1 MVAEL
6 NARDVRACRG
16 GRWTQPRLRAAL
28 SDMRKRKI
36 DYEPKEDV
44 ATAAIIPKWLKSRL
58 TDWVPSLA
66 PIVTEIRA
74 AGHLSTAAM
83 VTELNAR
90 GVRACYG
97 GRFTMQRL
105 QVALRE
111 MRKYEIDYEPKEDIA
126 LAKQLE
132 AVKAKN
138 SKSQRRQAHPRKPPR
153 GGRSGH
159 R

>member
-1 MVAEL
+1 
-6 NARDVRACRG
+6 
-16 GRWTQPRLRAAL
+16 
-28 SDMRKRKI
+28 MRKYQI

-44 ATAAIIPKWLKSRL
+44 PTAAIIPKWFKSRL
-58 TDWVPSLA
+58 ADWVRSLA
-66 PIVTEIRA
+66 PIVTEIRS

-105 QVALRE
+105 QIALRE
-111 MRKYEIDYEPKEDIA
+111 MRKYEINYEPKEDIA
-126 LAKQLE
+126 LKQLE
-132 AVKAKN
+132 AAKAKN
-138 SKSQRRQAHPRKPPR
+138 SKSQRRQAPPRKPPR

-159 R
+159 RQF